1 MGRPG
6 GLAPPETGTK
16 IQSNPTVRK
25 MKNLLL
31 LLVFLVSGSYA
42 IGQCGSPSYIEP
54 DFTISVQNPACPR
67 VGELRVVT
75 ASGGVAPYTYTLL
88 PLNITNATGVFSN
101 LAPGTYIVQLKD
113 ACGNIRARQAT
124 ITPYA
129 FSSTSSYS
137 PLGCGEFELEIG
149 CSVNGPALEYG
160 YAVGSGPVV
169 WGGSP
174 AFTLKPNLPANITL
188 YVRDSCGNTASS
200 TQYIPREEGAYIKI
214 LNERIECDHQE
225 IYPEYYGFN
234 SPKVC
239 LYRSPQNTLVDC
251 KSPSTPNYTGG
262 AETNFFDLPFGQ
274 DYYVIIEDG
283 CYRDSA
289 FFKDKTSAGGVE
301 INPFAW
307 RCNTFDLHADGN
319 NSGIVCL
326 YNAKNDSLVACKP
339 TNDTAINPNTGVPW
353 PYGGAEFYDLPY
365 GTYYTYIFDP
375 CLDTL
380 LRIDTTVAYPFVSK
394 SAVFPSCSIGQSA
407 IAVNYN
413 VEAPQPWTTFVYWP
427 NDSLVGTF
435 QSSGINWLHHYPTY
449 PQAGTTK
456 VVTQDGCG
464 RRDTSYVTQQPLVA
478 DRRLEVKGGCPGI
491 LGASG
496 GGDIILH
503 GSRLAYAPST
513 TNIRII
519 KKDGTNV
526 NIAYSHTQLN
536 AAAGE
541 QDYIFTNLTTGT
553 YILESTLGCLAYKT
567 YDTIEI
573 RPYVY
578 PVQEQTEILQ
588 CGTNPYSFRDTI
600 TGGVAP
606 YTYQVMSTSPAM
618 AALLTGPQ
626 SSNLFNVPPGTNL
639 NSITIQV
646 VDACGNSNTK
656 TFPVNHLDEGCTPL
670 ELDSLGPKTTGQK
683 GPVKIYP
690 NPARGEFTIA
700 FSQKKKTDYLIEIYN
715 ITGAKLYATTVSG
728 IDTKTVVIRQN
739 WPPGTYMVR
748 ILDRKTGRQF
758 YHKQV
763 ML

>member
-1 MGRPG
+1 
-6 GLAPPETGTK
+6 
-16 IQSNPTVRK
+16 

-42 IGQCGSPSYIEP
+42 MGQCGSPSYIEP

-101 LAPGTYIVQLKD
+101 LAPGTYIIQLKD

-149 CSVNGPALEYG
+149 CSAAGPALEYG
-160 YAVGSGPVV
+160 YAVGAGPIV

-239 LYRSPQNTLVDC
+239 LYRSPQNTLVEC

-326 YNAKNDSLVACKP
+326 YNSKNDSLIGCKP
-339 TNDTAINPNTGVPW
+339 VNDTAINPNTGLPW
-353 PYGGAEFYDLPY
+353 PYGGAEFYNLPY

-375 CLDTL
+375 CADSLI
-380 LRIDTTVAYPFVSK
+380 RIDTTV
-394 SAVFPSCSIGQSA
+394 
-407 IAVNYN
+407 
-413 VEAPQPWTTFVYWP
+413 
-427 NDSLVGTF
+427 
-435 QSSGINWLHHYPTY
+435 TY
-449 PQAGTTK
+449 PRNFSTRLYYSCTVQYSTITSIFGVESPRPHKTTILYPDGSLAGQFIDAGTQLTYATWPTPGTLT
-456 VVTQDGCG
+456 VIQEDGCG
-464 RRDTSYVTQQPLVA
+464 FRDTSRLVQA
-478 DRRLEVKGGCPGI
+478 DIFPVRQLSYKGGCPGI
-491 LGASG
+491 NGPSG
-496 GGDIILH
+496 GGDIILS
-503 GSRLAYAPST
+503 GSAIAYTGVMGNGAPQGVV
-513 TNIRII
+513 RII
-519 KKDGTNV
+519 KKDGVPFTVSPSLIRWN
-526 NIAYSHTQLN
+526 NQKRTL
-536 AAAGE
+536 
-541 QDYIFTNLTTGT
+541 DYHFTNLATGT
-553 YILESTLGCLAYKT
+553 YVLESTLGCSSWKV
-567 YDTIEI
+567 YDTLEI
-573 RPYVY
+573 KPYMY
-578 PVQEQTEILQ
+578 PAQEQTEILQ

-600 TGGVAP
+600 TGGVSP
-606 YTYQVMSTSPAM
+606 FTYQVLSTTPSLP
-618 AALLTGPQ
+618 ALLTGPQ
-626 SSNLFNVPPGTNL
+626 TSNLFNIPPGTNL
-639 NSITIQV
+639 NTITIQV

-656 TFPVNHLDEGCTPL
+656 TFPVNHLNEGCTPL
-670 ELDSLGPKTTGQK
+670 DVDSLQAKAAGQK
-683 GPVKIYP
+683 GAVKIYP

-739 WPPGTYMVR
+739 WPPGAYMVR
-748 ILDRKTGRQF
+748 MLDRKTGRQF